1 MFYNGLLETEP
12 ACTSNVRP
20 KGFDW
25 ADRRHTAFIHVDGYE
40 CREGSSFR
48 NPRQA
53 HATAQLI
60 RRLLKPGDFKARD
73 IVVLTA
79 YNGQR
84 KVLDETVGRVLDKS
98 EIKIMSVDSAQ
109 GQEYPIIIL
118 NTVRSNQQGAIGF
131 LDSAQR
137 LNVSLTRAKNAC
149 FIVGDL
155 ETLAYGDNVQNMWQ
169 QLFLHCTCY
178 SDRWDW
184 FSVLPV
190 DEDYLFKI
198 VEKWNWWAN
207 NGSAKN
213 FTQEVADENAKSSND
228 DSLEEEARATEIWH
242 QSFGAGLEED
252 GLLGEVIPQLIKTM
266 LMWRLLT
273 KQVLDNPCFNQIL
286 SFIQRLPKKKQA
298 SFTLFGLGKR
308 IVLSF

>member
-1 MFYNGLLETEP
+1 MHPSLAYLSNHMFYNGLLETGP
-12 ACTSNVRP
+12 ACTGNSRP

-25 ADRRHTAFIHVDGYE
+25 ADTRHIAFIHVVGYE
-40 CREGSSFR
+40 LREGSSFR
-48 NPRQA
+48 NQCQA

-60 RRLLKPGDFKARD
+60 RRLLTPGDFKARD

-84 KVLDETVGRVLDKS
+84 KVVDETVGRVLGKS

-155 ETLAYGDNVQNMWQ
+155 ETLAYGDNIQKIWQ
-169 QLFLHCTCY
+169 QLLLHCTCY
-178 SDRWDW
+178 NLSNDW
-184 FSVLPV
+184 FWVLTV
-190 DEDYLFKI
+190 DEDYLISI
-198 VEKWNWWAN
+198 VKKWNRWDN

-213 FTQEVADENAKSSND
+213 LTQQVDDEMV
-228 DSLEEEARATEIWH
+228 
-242 QSFGAGLEED
+242 
-252 GLLGEVIPQLIKTM
+252 LLIAL
-266 LMWRLLT
+266 
-273 KQVLDNPCFNQIL
+273 
-286 SFIQRLPKKKQA
+286 
-298 SFTLFGLGKR
+298 
-308 IVLSF
+308 

>member
-48 NPRQA
+48 NQRQA

-60 RRLLKPGDFKARD
+60 RRLLTPGDFKARD

-84 KVLDETVGRVLDKS
+84 KVLDETLGRVLDKS

-149 FIVGDL
+149 FIVGNL
-155 ETLAYGDNVQNMWQ
+155 ETLAYGDN
-169 QLFLHCTCY
+169 
-178 SDRWDW
+178 
-184 FSVLPV
+184 
-190 DEDYLFKI
+190 
-198 VEKWNWWAN
+198 
-207 NGSAKN
+207 
-213 FTQEVADENAKSSND
+213 
-228 DSLEEEARATEIWH
+228 
-242 QSFGAGLEED
+242 
-252 GLLGEVIPQLIKTM
+252 
-266 LMWRLLT
+266 
-273 KQVLDNPCFNQIL
+273 
-286 SFIQRLPKKKQA
+286 
-298 SFTLFGLGKR
+298 
-308 IVLSF
+308 